1 MVISFIGSDM
11 YGGVF
16 VLNKGNF
23 FHCEEQ
29 EFTAPVPGW
38 LVFVFLVIELKV
50 GYWLSSDLFH
60 FSCELQ
66 YHKNSRS
73 RNKVFRR
80 LHNMC
85 KPIRASIWKSH
96 LLLCD

>member
-11 YGGVF
+11 YAGVF

-50 GYWLSSDLFH
+50 VYWLSSHWLDKTHFIGIGYETLDLP
-60 FSCELQ
+60 CW
-66 YHKNSRS
+66 R
-73 RNKVFRR
+73 
-80 LHNMC
+80 
-85 KPIRASIWKSH
+85 
-96 LLLCD
+96 

>member
-11 YGGVF
+11 YAGVF

-50 GYWLSSDLFH
+50 VYWLSSH
-60 FSCELQ
+60 
-66 YHKNSRS
+66 
-73 RNKVFRR
+73 
-80 LHNMC
+80 
-85 KPIRASIWKSH
+85 
-96 LLLCD
+96 